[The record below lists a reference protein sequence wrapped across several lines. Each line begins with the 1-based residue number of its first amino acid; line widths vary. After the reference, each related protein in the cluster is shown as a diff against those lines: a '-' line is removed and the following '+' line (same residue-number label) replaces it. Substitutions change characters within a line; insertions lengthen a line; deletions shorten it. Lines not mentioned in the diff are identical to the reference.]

1 MTILIYVSDLLEQTR
16 EATDSI
22 QEDSLTTN
30 KILVKTFPPAV
41 DEDMLEVFF
50 ESKKKVGG
58 GPVKNVQLNRE
69 KNWAVVEFDEADGMH
84 FNEIIQTPRDGLTR
98 VIIFEGK

>member
-1 MTILIYVSDLLEQTR
+1 MLEQRR

-22 QEDSLTTN
+22 QEDSSTTH
-30 KILVKTFPPAV
+30 KILVKNFPSAV
-41 DEDMLEVFF
+41 DEDMLEIFF

-69 KNWAVVEFDEADGMH
+69 KNWAVVEFDESDGMH
-84 FNEIIQTPRDGLTR
+84 FFSYEIMQSESSMSW
-98 VIIFEGK
+98 FNK